1 MIQMYNI
8 REIFN
13 NSFKQLVEDIKVLLN
28 SDPEKKLSMS
38 DLDQYDEYLDRI
50 KDILL
55 TTAYRSPDAYRSHG
69 EFMNDI
75 TNRYLLQYFIENDM
89 YIAYS
94 FFYEANQLKDI
105 DTYISDDPKENEI
118 FFTKTKLIVNLAHD
132 IVTQYKIN
140 ELKNVYINMKNII
153 DIDTCFR
160 NEV

>member
-1 MIQMYNI
+1 MYNI

-38 DLDQYDEYLDRI
+38 NLDQYEEYLDRI
-50 KDILL
+50 KDMLL
-55 TTAYRSPDAYRSHG
+55 TTMYRYPDAYRSHG

-105 DTYISDDPKENEI
+105 DAYISDDPKENEI

-140 ELKNVYINMKNII
+140 ELKNVLYNYEESH
-153 DIDTCFR
+153 R
-160 NEV
+160 NRYML

>member
-1 MIQMYNI
+1 MYNI

-50 KDILL
+50 KEMLL
-55 TTAYRSPDAYRSHG
+55 TTVYRSPDTYRSHG

-105 DTYISDDPKENEI
+105 DAYISDDPKENEI
-118 FFTKTKLIVNLAHD
+118 FFTKTKLVVNLAYD

-140 ELKNVYINMKNII
+140 ELKNVLYNYEESHRHRYML
-153 DIDTCFR
+153 
-160 NEV
+160 